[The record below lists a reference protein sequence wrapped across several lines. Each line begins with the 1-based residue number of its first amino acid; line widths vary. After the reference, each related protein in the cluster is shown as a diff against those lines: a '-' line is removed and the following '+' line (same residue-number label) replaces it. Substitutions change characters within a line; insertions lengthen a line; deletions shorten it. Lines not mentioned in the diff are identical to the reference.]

1 MTDKKGKAMT
11 KTSPVQFFQQVKA
24 EVKKVTWPSRKET
37 TVSTIAVFIMV
48 TLAATFLFFADQII
62 AFMVN
67 LILGL
72 GS

>member
-1 MTDKKGKAMT
+1 MA
-11 KTSPVQFFQQVKA
+11 KTSPLQFIEQVKS

-48 TLAATFLFFADQII
+48 TLASLFLFFTDQIL
-62 AFMVN
+62 AFLVD
-67 LILGL
+67 LILTI